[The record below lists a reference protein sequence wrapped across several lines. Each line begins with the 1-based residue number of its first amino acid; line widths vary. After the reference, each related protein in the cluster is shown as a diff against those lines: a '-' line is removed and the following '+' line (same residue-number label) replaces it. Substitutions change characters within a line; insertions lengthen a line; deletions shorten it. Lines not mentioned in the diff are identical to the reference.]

1 MEVNQMEL
9 YVANIPSVPRSK
21 HEDHCWPCRHGYN
34 DLLLLH
40 ARSASIPSVPHLQ
53 VRNALV
59 SHPLDSLSPNLSF
72 NLFAPSPLPAGFLL
86 AGWMCKCGT
95 LWFLLHYDVR
105 VRGMRTS
112 QLTHTETHLSTDK
125 FGWKSFS
132 WCYRSKYTN
141 IGQIYFSQI

>member
-1 MEVNQMEL
+1 MEVNQMEP

-21 HEDHCWPCRHGYN
+21 HEGHWWPCRHGYN

-40 ARSASIPSVPHLQ
+40 ASSPSVPHLQ

-59 SHPLDSLSPNLSF
+59 SHPLDSRSPNSSF
-72 NLFAPSPLPAGFLL
+72 NLFAPSPRPAGFLL

-105 VRGMRTS
+105 VRAMRTS
-112 QLTHTETHLSTDK
+112 HLTHTETHLSSDK

-132 WCYRSKYTN
+132 CT
-141 IGQIYFSQI
+141 GQIYFSQI